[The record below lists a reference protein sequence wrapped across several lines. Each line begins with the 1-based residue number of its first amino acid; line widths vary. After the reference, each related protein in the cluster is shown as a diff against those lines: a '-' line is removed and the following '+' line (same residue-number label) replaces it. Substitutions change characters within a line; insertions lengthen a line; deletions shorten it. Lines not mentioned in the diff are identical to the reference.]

1 MKKTD
6 KNMQIQISRLLQLNT
21 PPDMEASGKK
31 RMLMQLNH
39 DIKGMDYQN
48 PQSFP
53 EKILN
58 QVTYFS
64 HWVWPIQIGI
74 LALLFY
80 FDYRSQHSSMVMYMV
95 CLAPSLVLILLWELG
110 KMFSHNMW
118 EMEAACRYNLP
129 QLILM
134 RLCILSGVDF
144 LVLGG
149 AGAVFCMT
157 GGPLWQFAFCVL
169 LPFFLAASLCF
180 WILSRYGGHVNIV
193 GLAAACALLFSVW
206 TPLISGPPIIADSS
220 IYGDH
225 VPAGLQASLEMLPQI
240 ALWGTLA
247 ALTLFLVSAYR
258 LCTKQYYESTERNTQ
273 YGT

>member
-1 MKKTD
+1 
-6 KNMQIQISRLLQLNT
+6 MQINRLLQLNM
-21 PPDMEASGKK
+21 PPDVETTNKK
-31 RMLMQLNH
+31 RMLIQLNH
-39 DIKGMDYQN
+39 HIKGIDYQN

-58 QVTYFS
+58 QVTYLS
-64 HWVWPIQIGI
+64 PWVWSVQIGI

-80 FDYRSQHSSMVMYMV
+80 FDYHSQHSSMVMYMS

-129 QLILM
+129 QLISM
-134 RLCILSGVDF
+134 RLCILSGVDL

-149 AGAVFCMT
+149 TGAVFYMA
-157 GGPLWQFAFCVL
+157 GGPLWQFALCVL

-180 WILSRYGGHVNIV
+180 WILSCYGSHVNIV

-206 TPLISGPPIIADSS
+206 TPLISGPPIVVDSS

-225 VPAGLQASLEMLPQI
+225 MPSELQAYLEVLPRI

-247 ALTLFLVSAYR
+247 ALALFLISAYR
-258 LCTKQYYESTERNTQ
+258 LCTKQYYESTERITQ